1 MKLVTPDV
9 ARRIFVRESTFRLR
23 ERRPATAT
31 WACANL
37 FALLAWLLF
46 RHTDIASATWLACLV
61 VLNLGFCY
69 RRFFGTANCVFAITS
84 QSIIVR
90 FLGPI
95 TPFVAT
101 RYSRS
106 TPRFV
111 QFDFS
116 EVNGF
121 FRWDHLVLLPPSAGR
136 ESLTR
141 EWLALKVSPHIQHAM
156 QSAVWDLFEK
166 RPKEN
171 IFLTFDWL
179 VDYDEPGA
187 LSFTW
192 ELKFQ
197 PDSSALLSTLKRL
210 HLPFDVTDGIKKE
223 LIDLRGYLDM
233 NAQDREAA
241 LEKMKRARM
250 PFVTAAFMLRN
261 LGAKGTDPT

>member
-23 ERRPATAT
+23 ERRPATAP

-46 RHTDIASATWLACLV
+46 RHADIASATWLVCLAA
-61 VLNLGFCY
+61 LNLGFCY
-69 RRFFGTANCVFAITS
+69 RRFFSTANCVFGITS
-84 QSIIVR
+84 QSVVVR

-116 EVNGF
+116 EVNGIL
-121 FRWDHLVLLPPSAGR
+121 RWDHLVLVPSGAGR
-136 ESLTR
+136 ESISR
-141 EWLALKVSPHIQHAM
+141 EWLAIKVSPHIQRAL

-171 IFLTFDWL
+171 VLLTFDWL

-192 ELKFQ
+192 EPKFR
-197 PDSSALLSTLKRL
+197 PDSSALITTLKRL
-210 HLPFDVTDGIKKE
+210 QLPFDVSDGTKKE
-223 LIDLRGYLDM
+223 LIDLRGFPDM
-233 NAQDREAA
+233 NQQDREAA

-250 PFVTAAFMLRN
+250 PFVTAAFMLGNR
-261 LGAKGTDPT
+261 GPKGTTPS